1 MFKLKK
7 RIFEIIVSSI
17 ENPIDRRRWLMA
29 EVADLSPR
37 HNGLDDLEPSE
48 VLVLAA
54 LFANGVLDYSKISK
68 LTEVTPS
75 SLDDSIDLLNEYD
88 LVSECPNSEE
98 YQLTVKGESAC
109 RDIFKNVVI
118 RKRWELKGDLEDI
131 ERQFSKLSEL

>member
-1 MFKLKK
+1 MIK
-7 RIFEIIVSSI
+7 
-17 ENPIDRRRWLMA
+17 
-29 EVADLSPR
+29 
-37 HNGLDDLEPSE
+37 G
-48 VLVLAA
+48 
-54 LFANGVLDYSKISK
+54 
-68 LTEVTPS
+68 
-75 SLDDSIDLLNEYD
+75 LDDSIDLLNEYD